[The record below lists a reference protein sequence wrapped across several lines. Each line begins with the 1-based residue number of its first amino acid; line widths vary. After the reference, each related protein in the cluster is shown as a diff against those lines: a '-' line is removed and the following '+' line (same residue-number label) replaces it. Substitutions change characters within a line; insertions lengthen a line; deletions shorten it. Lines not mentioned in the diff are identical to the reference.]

1 MAYTSIERSFWTD
14 PYIKKLTL
22 KERYFYLYLMTN
34 HHAHYSGVFYLP
46 YIYMIEESNLNR
58 KEIVQSLKKLNDKIQ
73 YDNDTEVIFI
83 INMFKYQYGK
93 GGNPKVIFSGIEKHF
108 QNLHSVVSIKAF
120 ISKYQ
125 GVYSTLRQGWFKV
138 ASTLRQGYGTD
149 TDIVTETDVETDTD
163 SGTENDLKIPYKE
176 IIDYLNLKLNSKYR
190 DSSKETRKLIKARC
204 DQGFTFEDF
213 KTVIDK
219 KEATW
224 GSDATM
230 SAYLRPETLFGNK
243 FEGYLNEKEATNKFS
258 NFDEWERKH
267 KAGDY
272 DR

>member
-149 TDIVTETDVETDTD
+149 TDIDIVTETDVETDTD
-163 SGTENDLKIPYKE
+163 TDLKIPYKE

-243 FEGYLNEKEATNKFS
+243 FEGYLNEKITNKTES
-258 NFDEWERKH
+258 RHSELIDWAKEKMEGK
-267 KAGDY
+267 
-272 DR
+272 